1 MIGEF
6 SINLD
11 AALDSPIKSAND
23 DKKRWTLIKR
33 SAKTAAPGKICRVVL
48 AALQFSPLH
57 ILVNTAI
64 FSALQIQV
72 PPNPLWLTGNFFPIW
87 HGNCC
92 LWDVGKVPA

>member
-1 MIGEF
+1 LIGES

-48 AALQFSPLH
+48 AALQALPAH
-57 ILVNTAI
+57 RMVTTAI
-64 FSALQIQV
+64 LA
-72 PPNPLWLTGNFFPIW
+72 
-87 HGNCC
+87 HGAIP
-92 LWDVGKVPA
+92 DSPDT